1 MPRPG
6 KGSQGLVAV
15 QSKAYTGMRKGISK
29 TIKTATVK
37 WMLNIRYI
45 LSFAAATAA
54 ESLQSCLTLCGP
66 KDGSLPGSPI
76 PGILQARILGWVA
89 ITKSDDF
96 L

>member
-1 MPRPG
+1 MAELAGWDTGGSGEGFLKQPWLQRSKLPRPG

-45 LSFAAATAA
+45 L
-54 ESLQSCLTLCGP
+54 
-66 KDGSLPGSPI
+66 
-76 PGILQARILGWVA
+76 
-89 ITKSDDF
+89 
-96 L
+96 